1 MTYRGASGV
10 NPGSSGE
17 RRSPSRIAHDS
28 QQQTEEDMN
37 KTHSARLLLR
47 AIHPT
52 DLRTSISNPIAAQT
66 RCNSKTTNTIK
77 SSSKASS
84 SIIINSRSSTQL
96 PPAQSSHTLP
106 SQAASLSPSDLPI
119 LDKPKP
125 SPELLVS
132 SFEEPLVGLSPP
144 LVQPDNNSPTPPPP
158 KPPKPSPSSTSL
170 TTPSSS
176 SSKEFK
182 VLPTHAFHTHRF
194 VQQLERSNLGSECAK
209 EILRFVESSLRSS
222 EKRWLL
228 TGPSGGI
235 VSKSYA
241 EGQAYLYNAALGELR
256 TEVQVKARNDGIVLK
271 SASNSVQREIDN
283 LKQKLKEDISAL
295 KNELQ
300 LEFNHRKE
308 EASEDQKKLELSIQ
322 ELNSKFTI
330 LVSEV
335 RTEIETR
342 KWVTTRRCVVAIA
355 SLALCVVIFTAL
367 ENPQSLSS
375 SRETSS
381 SHPPSSSSS
390 SPRSL
395 LSTTSHAGDAVVT
408 DDQRKLLLKDQI
420 MRSVEELGILP
431 EREDT
436 ETEYNSSSSS
446 SNPFFGSSSSSLNK
460 RIGE

>member
-1 MTYRGASGV
+1 MTS
-10 NPGSSGE
+10 
-17 RRSPSRIAHDS
+17 
-28 QQQTEEDMN
+28 
-37 KTHSARLLLR
+37 HSARLILR
-47 AIHPT
+47 SIQLQANPAHPPI
-52 DLRTSISNPIAAQT
+52 DLQKNPFSGRI
-66 RCNSKTTNTIK
+66 RIRRNSKTTNLKQTPTPTPTP
-77 SSSKASS
+77 
-84 SIIINSRSSTQL
+84 NSNTTQSGG
-96 PPAQSSHTLP
+96 PLP
-106 SQAASLSPSDLPI
+106 SQSGFLPSAESSPKKS
-119 LDKPKP
+119 KSSNKS
-125 SPELLVS
+125 SPELVS
-132 SFEEPLVGLSPP
+132 SFQEPLSNQIKSKPIHHHHHPHPP
-144 LVQPDNNSPTPPPP
+144 PVPPPP
-158 KPPKPSPSSTSL
+158 KPNPSTSL

-176 SSKEFK
+176 PNEFT

-194 VQQLERSNLGSECAK
+194 VKQLERSNFQSESAK
-209 EILRFVESSLRSS
+209 HILKFVETSLRSS

-308 EASEDQKKLELSIQ
+308 EASDDQKKLELSIQ

-367 ENPQSLSS
+367 ENQQSLSS
-375 SRETSS
+375 
-381 SHPPSSSSS
+381 PSSSSS
-390 SPRSL
+390 RSASSRSPS
-395 LSTTSHAGDAVVT
+395 SSSPPSSSATHSSNSA
-408 DDQRKLLLKDQI
+408 DDDRKLLLKDQI

-436 ETEYNSSSSS
+436 ETDYNSSSNS
-446 SNPFFGSSSSSLNK
+446 FFGSSSPVK

>member
-1 MTYRGASGV
+1 MKENQLFYVLAFTISMTS
-10 NPGSSGE
+10 
-17 RRSPSRIAHDS
+17 
-28 QQQTEEDMN
+28 
-37 KTHSARLLLR
+37 HSARLILR
-47 AIHPT
+47 SIQLQANPAHPPI
-52 DLRTSISNPIAAQT
+52 DLQKNPFSGRI
-66 RCNSKTTNTIK
+66 RIRRNSKTTNLKQTPTPTPTP
-77 SSSKASS
+77 
-84 SIIINSRSSTQL
+84 NSNTTQSGG
-96 PPAQSSHTLP
+96 PLP
-106 SQAASLSPSDLPI
+106 SQSGFLPSAESSPKKS
-119 LDKPKP
+119 KSSNKS
-125 SPELLVS
+125 SPELVS
-132 SFEEPLVGLSPP
+132 SFQEPLVGLSPP
-144 LVQPDNNSPTPPPP
+144 LVQPDKIQANTSSSPPPPPPVPPPP
-158 KPPKPSPSSTSL
+158 KPNPSTSL

-176 SSKEFK
+176 PNEFT

-194 VQQLERSNLGSECAK
+194 VKQLERSNFQSESAK
-209 EILRFVESSLRSS
+209 HILKFVETSLRSS

-308 EASEDQKKLELSIQ
+308 EASDDQKKLELSIQ

-367 ENPQSLSS
+367 ENQQSLSS
-375 SRETSS
+375 
-381 SHPPSSSSS
+381 PSSSSS
-390 SPRSL
+390 RSASSRSPS
-395 LSTTSHAGDAVVT
+395 SSSPPSSSATHSSNSA
-408 DDQRKLLLKDQI
+408 DDDRKLLLKDQI

-436 ETEYNSSSSS
+436 ETDYNSSSNS
-446 SNPFFGSSSSSLNK
+446 FFGSSSPVK

>member
-1 MTYRGASGV
+1 MHYAQKSLSDHHLDCRVQAIPV
-10 NPGSSGE
+10 L
-17 RRSPSRIAHDS
+17 SRFCGTRVV
-28 QQQTEEDMN
+28 TELNEV
-37 KTHSARLLLR
+37 LLR
-47 AIHPT
+47 TLCAQEGLEQ
-52 DLRTSISNPIAAQT
+52 DELDTSAVGVF
-66 RCNSKTTNTIK
+66 
-77 SSSKASS
+77 
-84 SIIINSRSSTQL
+84 
-96 PPAQSSHTLP
+96 
-106 SQAASLSPSDLPI
+106 SP
-119 LDKPKP
+119 
-125 SPELLVS
+125 
-132 SFEEPLVGLSPP
+132 
-144 LVQPDNNSPTPPPP
+144 N
-158 KPPKPSPSSTSL
+158 
-170 TTPSSS
+170 
-176 SSKEFK
+176 EFT

-194 VQQLERSNLGSECAK
+194 VKQLERSNFQSESAK
-209 EILRFVESSLRSS
+209 HILKFVETSLRSS

-308 EASEDQKKLELSIQ
+308 EASDDQKKLELSIQ

-355 SLALCVVIFTAL
+355 S
-367 ENPQSLSS
+367 PSS
-375 SRETSS
+375 SS
-381 SHPPSSSSS
+381 PPSSSATHSS
-390 SPRSL
+390 NS
-395 LSTTSHAGDAVVT
+395 A
-408 DDQRKLLLKDQI
+408 DDDRKLLLKDQI

-436 ETEYNSSSSS
+436 ETDYNSSSNS
-446 SNPFFGSSSSSLNK
+446 FFGSSSPVK